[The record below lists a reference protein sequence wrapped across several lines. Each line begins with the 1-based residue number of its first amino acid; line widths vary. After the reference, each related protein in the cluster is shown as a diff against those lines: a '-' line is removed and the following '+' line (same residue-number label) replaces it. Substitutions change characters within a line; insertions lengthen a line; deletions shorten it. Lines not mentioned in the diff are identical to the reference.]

1 MQALERGT
9 GHSGGHGDR
18 QQQGADSYG
27 NVRVTFSTT
36 RGAPWS
42 AQRHPPAL
50 MVGSPAKVLI
60 RNRCGPRLVQRRKP
74 ISTVN
79 RLFTCF
85 LQLAQTACLSSIG
98 VAVASCRGH
107 VIPTNC
113 EVADEDLE
121 EACRS

>member
-1 MQALERGT
+1 MLGALACACAYGRFTRQGLDSQPLRAAIGAAPQADQ
-9 GHSGGHGDR
+9 HG
-18 QQQGADSYG
+18 Q
-27 NVRVTFSTT
+27 
-36 RGAPWS
+36 S
-42 AQRHPPAL
+42 AFYML
-50 MVGSPAKVLI
+50 
-60 RNRCGPRLVQRRKP
+60 
-74 ISTVN
+74 
-79 RLFTCF
+79 